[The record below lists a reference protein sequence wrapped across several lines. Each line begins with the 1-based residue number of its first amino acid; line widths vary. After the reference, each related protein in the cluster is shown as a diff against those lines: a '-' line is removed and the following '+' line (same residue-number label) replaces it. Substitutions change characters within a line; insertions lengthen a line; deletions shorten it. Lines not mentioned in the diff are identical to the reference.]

1 MTFAEPW
8 VLLLLL
14 PVLASFSLV
23 LKHEKAEPGV
33 NFPDNRLLR
42 GLPASLRV
50 KLAGLLP
57 LVRVCAFVLLVMALA
72 RPQIVEQETKV
83 RSDGID
89 IMLAVDVSTS
99 MLAQDLDTGTGRD
112 DRLKI
117 AKEVLRRFIQER
129 QGDRIGMIVF
139 AARPYLL
146 SPLTLH
152 HDWLLENLDRVETG
166 MIEDGTALGDG
177 LLTALTRL
185 TDNGRNT
192 DGRGR
197 IVILL
202 TDGRNNTGRVAPP
215 VAAESARALGIRV
228 YTIGVGSRGKAV
240 YPLTDPFGSTVYR
253 QVDVDIDE
261 AALQEIAR
269 TTGAHYFRAT
279 DAAGLLRIYQQINIL
294 EKRAVE
300 SAVHTT
306 RRELFPWFLLSA
318 LLLLLLEIFLNST
331 LLRRVP

>member
-1 MTFAEPW
+1 MIFADPW

-14 PVLASFSLV
+14 PVLASLSLV
-23 LKHEKAEPGV
+23 LKHEKTAPGV
-33 NFPDNRLLR
+33 KFPDSRLLR
-42 GLPASLRV
+42 SLPASLRV
-50 KLAGLLP
+50 KLTGLLP
-57 LVRVCAFVLLVMALA
+57 LVRVCAFVLLVVALA
-72 RPQIVEQETKV
+72 RPQMVEKETKV
-83 RSDGID
+83 RSEGID

-99 MLAQDLDTGTGRD
+99 MLARDLDTGTGRD

-129 QGDRIGMIVF
+129 QGDRIGMVVF

-152 HDWLLENLDRVETG
+152 HDWLRENLARVETG

-228 YTIGVGSRGKAV
+228 YTIGVGSRGTAV

-261 AALQEIAR
+261 AALQAIAR
-269 TTGAHYFRAT
+269 ATGANYFRAT
-279 DAAGLLRIYQQINIL
+279 DAAGLLRIYQQINTL
-294 EKRAVE
+294 EKRPVE
-300 SAVHTT
+300 STVHTT
-306 RRELFPWFLLSA
+306 RRELFHWFLLTA
-318 LLLLLLEIFLNST
+318 LLLLLTEICLNST